1 MPGTKARR
9 TLVLAAVAAITVALS
24 GCAESERDDNAGGGD
39 TAGTSSKD
47 TLVFGAAGEPK
58 LFDPAFASDG
68 ETFRVLKQIFEGLV
82 KTKQG
87 SAEIEPALAT
97 KWDSS
102 ADGKTWTF
110 TLREGVKFSDGT
122 DFNAEA
128 VCFNFDR
135 WYNFSGALQSPD
147 VSAYWQDTFGGFA
160 KNESPDAPTS
170 LYKSCSATDA
180 KTAVITLTSATVRQ
194 SARVPGSMSSA
205 SSGSPRPPLS
215 TSTT

>member
-1 MPGTKARR
+1 MPGKTARR
-9 TLVLAAVAAITVALS
+9 SIVLASVASLALAAA
-24 GCAESERDDNAGGGD
+24 GCASSDRDDDSGGGG
-39 TAGTSSKD
+39 AGASSKD

-110 TLREGVKFSDGT
+110 TLREGVKFTDGT

-128 VCFNFDR
+128 VFFNFNR

-160 KNESPDAPTS
+160 KNESPDLPES
-170 LYKSCSATDA
+170 LFKSCTASNPTTVAIELSSATGRIPA
-180 KTAVITLTSATVRQ
+180 ALALPSFAMQ
-194 SARVPGSMSSA
+194 SPAALQKYEG
-205 SSGSPRPPLS
+205 
-215 TSTT
+215 